1 MKIYNKESYIETFK
15 HIFNQIPCGKKD
27 WKLYHVMTEEMN
39 NVSIYDIS
47 YFVKAFDTIDKMFHE
62 QFITIPNELKKF
74 YSDFFS
80 QKVQKIYDKFTNNIK
95 DKAFK
100 SFSDNLLRCF
110 IKYNITKNFNN
121 K

>member
-1 MKIYNKESYIETFK
+1 MKFYNKKSYIETFK
-15 HIFNQIPCGKKD
+15 HIFNQIPYGKKD

-39 NVSIYDIS
+39 VSRYDMS
-47 YFVKAFDTIDKMFHE
+47 YFVKAFDTIDRTFHE
-62 QFITIPNELKKF
+62 QFISIPDELKKF

-80 QKVQKIYDKFTNNIK
+80 QKVQKIYDKFTNDIK
-95 DKAFK
+95 DESFK